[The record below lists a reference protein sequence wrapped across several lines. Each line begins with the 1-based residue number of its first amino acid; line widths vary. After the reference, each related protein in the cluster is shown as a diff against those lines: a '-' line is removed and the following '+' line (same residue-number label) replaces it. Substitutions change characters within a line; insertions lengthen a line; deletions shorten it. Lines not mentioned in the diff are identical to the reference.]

1 MKTVLLQPTILAVV
15 ATVVSVGVVPAQGL
29 TAVAGIEVGHHTL
42 AARLTGC
49 TVILIE
55 GGAVG
60 GVDVRGG
67 APGTRE
73 TDLLRSENSVQKVH
87 AVVLSGG
94 SAFGLDAASGVVR
107 YLDERRIGFA
117 VGPNRIPIVPSAI
130 LYDLGVGDDP
140 SIRPGPECG
149 YEAARSATASSPAE
163 GNVGVGAGATVG
175 KLRGMDRAMKSG
187 VGTASITLDN
197 GITVAALVA
206 VNAVGDIVDPN
217 TNAVV
222 AGVRTADGASLLDAR
237 ALLRGNAAAGR
248 SGENTTLAVVATNAA
263 FSKAEVNKIAQMA
276 HDGLA
281 RTIYP
286 VHTPFDGDAVF
297 ALATGTH
304 QEPATVLVVGALAA
318 DVLAEAVLRAVWAAQ
333 GIPGLPAAADLS
345 GRSR

>member
-1 MKTVLLQPTILAVV
+1 VD
-15 ATVVSVGVVPAQGL
+15 
-29 TAVAGIEVGHHTL
+29 GIKVGHHTL
-42 AARLTGC
+42 AARPTGC

-73 TDLLRSENSVQKVH
+73 TDLLRSENSVQQVH

-94 SAFGLDAASGVVR
+94 SAFGLDAATGTVR

-117 VGPNRIPIVPSAI
+117 VGTNRVPIVPSAI

-149 YEAARSATASSPAE
+149 YEAARSATNSPPTE
-163 GNVGVGAGATVG
+163 GNVGAGAGATVG

-197 GITVAALVA
+197 GITIAALVV
-206 VNAVGDIVDPN
+206 VNAIGDVIDPN

-222 AGVRTADGASLLDAR
+222 AGVRTIDGSSLLDAR
-237 ALLRGNAAAGR
+237 ELLRDNAVAGR
-248 SGENTTLAVVATNAA
+248 SGENTTIAVVATNAA

-297 ALATGTH
+297 GLATGTH

-318 DVLAEAVLRAVWAAQ
+318 DVLAEAVLRAVRAAN
-333 GIPGLPAAADLS
+333 GIPGLPAAADLP